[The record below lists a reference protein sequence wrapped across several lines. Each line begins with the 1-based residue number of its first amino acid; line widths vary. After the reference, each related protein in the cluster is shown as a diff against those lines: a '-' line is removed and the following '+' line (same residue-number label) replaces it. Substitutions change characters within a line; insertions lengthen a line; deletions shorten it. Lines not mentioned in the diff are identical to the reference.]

1 MQARRHQVI
10 HDVVAIRNRT
20 EYAGDFLRLVVFGHF
35 LEAEIGGLVQV
46 HQDLPFVFRFSS
58 RRILRLARASP
69 RCRPAHD
76 TPRPAPAFRDT
87 AATGG
92 AGFFQDCKDNSQS
105 KAPRIGP
112 PPIQTLPHKFPPP
125 PPSPFV
131 RPSSPPAPPPS
142 PRPPPR

>member
-35 LEAEIGGLVQV
+35 LEAEIGGLVRV
-46 HQDLPFVFRFSS
+46 HQDLLLVFRFSS

-92 AGFFQDCKDNSQS
+92 GVFLPKPRDKTQRNS
-105 KAPRIGP
+105 PRRGP
-112 PPIQTLPHKFPPP
+112 SWIPA
-125 PPSPFV
+125 SPTIF
-131 RPSSPPAPPPS
+131 RAPPP
-142 PRPPPR
+142 